1 MSALNIKFPVS
12 DEFLVDIKTIT
23 PYENNAK
30 LHDEKGVDRIVRA
43 ITSTG
48 YFDQPIVVD
57 ENNVIIKGHG
67 RRLAAIRLGLKKVW
81 VVQNE
86 GMSDAIKKAS
96 RLQDNLVA
104 RGDMDESILYAELE
118 EIAKIGGFDFDNLGL
133 NEIEL
138 EEFNQLFS
146 YDDSHFLGQLDELES
161 DEDELSQTKEK
172 KEVTLKDESY
182 EPSMSVVVECQ
193 NEDQQRQIYNRMTAE
208 GFACRIM
215 SV

>member
-1 MSALNIKFPVS
+1 MSVLKIKFPVS

-67 RRLAAIRLGLKKVW
+67 RRLAAIRLGLNKVW
-81 VVQNE
+81 VVQNN

-104 RGDMDESILYAELE
+104 RGDMDETILYAELE
-118 EIAKIGGFDFDNLGL
+118 EIAKIGGFNFENLGL
-133 NEIEL
+133 NDIEL
-138 EEFNQLFS
+138 EEFNQMFN
-146 YDDSHFLGQLDELES
+146 YDDSHFLGQLDELEL
-161 DEDELSQTKEK
+161 DDELSNTKEK

>member
-1 MSALNIKFPVS
+1 MSVLKIKFPVS

-67 RRLAAIRLGLKKVW
+67 RRLAAIRLGLNKVW
-81 VVQNE
+81 VVQNN

-104 RGDMDESILYAELE
+104 RGDMDETILYAELE
-118 EIAKIGGFDFDNLGL
+118 EIAKIGGFNFENLGL
-133 NEIEL
+133 NDIEL
-138 EEFNQLFS
+138 EEFNQMFN
-146 YDDSHFLGQLDELES
+146 YDDSHFLGQLDDLEL
-161 DEDELSQTKEK
+161 DDELSNTKEK

>member
-1 MSALNIKFPVS
+1 MSVLKIKFPVS

-57 ENNVIIKGHG
+57 ESNVIIKGHG
-67 RRLAAIRLGLKKVW
+67 RRLAAIRLGLNKVW
-81 VVQNE
+81 VVQNN

-104 RGDMDESILYAELE
+104 RGDMDETILYAELE
-118 EIAKIGGFDFDNLGL
+118 EIAKIGGFNFENLGL
-133 NEIEL
+133 NDIEL
-138 EEFNQLFS
+138 EEFNQMFN
-146 YDDSHFLGQLDELES
+146 YDDSHFLGQLDDLEL
-161 DEDELSQTKEK
+161 DDELSNTKEK

>member
-1 MSALNIKFPVS
+1 MSALKIKFPVS

-67 RRLAAIRLGLKKVW
+67 RRLAAIRLGLNKVW
-81 VVQNE
+81 VVQNN

-104 RGDMDESILYAELE
+104 RGDMDETILYAELE
-118 EIAKIGGFDFDNLGL
+118 EIAKIGGFNFENLGL
-133 NEIEL
+133 NDIEL
-138 EEFNQLFS
+138 EEFNQMFN
-146 YDDSHFLGQLDELES
+146 YDDSHFLGQLDDLEL
-161 DEDELSQTKEK
+161 DDELSNTKEK

>member
-1 MSALNIKFPVS
+1 MSVLKIKFPVS

-67 RRLAAIRLGLKKVW
+67 RRLAAIRLGLNKVW
-81 VVQNE
+81 VVQNN

-104 RGDMDESILYAELE
+104 RGDMDETILYAELE
-118 EIAKIGGFDFDNLGL
+118 EIAKIGGFNFENLGL
-133 NEIEL
+133 NDIEL
-138 EEFNQLFS
+138 EEFNQIFN
-146 YDDSHFLGQLDELES
+146 YDDSHFLGQLDELEL
-161 DEDELSQTKEK
+161 DDELSNTKEK

>member
-1 MSALNIKFPVS
+1 MTNVKFPVPY
-12 DEFLVDIKTIT
+12 EQLVNLKSII

-30 LHDEKGVDRIVRA
+30 LHDERGVERIVRA

-67 RRLAAIRLGLKKVW
+67 RRLASIKLGLSKVW
-81 VVQNE
+81 VVKNTE
-86 GMSDAIKKAS
+86 MSEVAKKAS

-104 RGDMDESILYAELE
+104 RGDMDESILYSELE
-118 EIAKIGGFDFDNLGL
+118 EIAKIGGFDFEDLGL

-138 EEFNQLFS
+138 EEFNNAFVF
-146 YDDSHFLGQLDELES
+146 D
-161 DEDELSQTKEK
+161 DEDYLNKLDGLGDEIKDVEEKEEK
-172 KEVTLKDESY
+172 DVKLKAENY
-182 EPSMSVVVECQ
+182 EPSLSVVVECE

-208 GFACRIM
+208 GFTCKIM